1 MARHQKLL
9 QQILMKQGD
18 ANIPFDGLCQL
29 LQRMKFEGRIKGD
42 HHIFSN
48 PDILEIINLQ
58 PKSAKAKPYQVKQIR
73 EIILRYGLK
82 LEE

>member
-1 MARHQKLL
+1 MSRNEKLL
-9 QQILMKQGD
+9 QKILMKQGD
-18 ANIPFDGLCQL
+18 ANIPFEGLCL
-29 LQRMKFEGRIKGD
+29 LLKRMGFEERIKGD
-42 HHIFSN
+42 HRIFSMPN
-48 PDILEIINLQ
+48 IDEIINLQ